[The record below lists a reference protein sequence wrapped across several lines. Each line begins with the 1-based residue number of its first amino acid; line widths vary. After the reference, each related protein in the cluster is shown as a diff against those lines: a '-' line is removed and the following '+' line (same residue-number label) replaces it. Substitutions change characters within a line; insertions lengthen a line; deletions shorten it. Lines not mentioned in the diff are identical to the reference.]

1 MSTRDNYSGQKVV
14 SALEAAVITGDTNGI
29 TVDLQGFES
38 CLLIANVGAADA
50 TLDGSN
56 KIELEV
62 EEAADDGTGSPDTW
76 ADVADADLLQWVAG
90 TNDGTFALIDAD
102 SEDSQLYITG
112 YRGSKRFVRLVVN
125 ETGTVSIE
133 LAAEA
138 VLGHAHQEPVNAI
151 T

>member
-56 KIELEV
+56 YIELEV
-62 EEAADDGTGSPDTW
+62 EEAPDDGTGNPGAWT
-76 ADVADADLLQWVAG
+76 DVADADLYKFVPG
-90 TNDGTFALIDAD
+90 NNNGTFAKIDAD
-102 SEDSQLYITG
+102 DEDSQIYITG
-112 YRGSKRFVRLVVN
+112 YRGSKRFMRPVVN
-125 ETGTVSIE
+125 ETGTVAIE
-133 LAAEA
+133 IAIEA